1 MATKNAY
8 NLALVYAGVAV
19 SNFLHL
25 VQLWQILGKSHSLI
39 YIIPLF
45 IIATLAL
52 TVLLAVYDSRGTKEA
67 RDWLA
72 LSLEVLLLAEGIT
85 IEVRNSH
92 IHSSLQLTNLAQ
104 YIVTIWALVKEYSWK
119 KRWGVIITAILQL
132 IITTVLFAIRNLQGI
147 FAIPIISHCLSCFL
161 LSAGALHMHLDHH
174 GAPHRLRQDLWVAF
188 SFVILAISVVFY
200 AWGSSGRFDLL
211 FPAQY
216 FCTITWTMAG
226 VYRQIRVRRMVEES
240 QR

>member
-8 NLALVYAGVAV
+8 NLAFIYAGVAV
-19 SNFLHL
+19 SNVLHL

-39 YIIPLF
+39 YIIPLS

-52 TVLLAVYDSRGTKEA
+52 TGFLAVNDSRGMKA

-85 IEVRNSH
+85 IEVQNSH
-92 IHSSLQLTNLAQ
+92 TPSSLELTDLAQ

-119 KRWGVIITAILQL
+119 KRWGVIITAIFQL

-147 FAIPIISHCLSCFL
+147 FAIPIISHCLSFIL
-161 LSAGALHMHLDHH
+161 LFASALHMQLDHH
-174 GAPHRLRQDLWVAF
+174 RAPHSLRQDLWVAF

-200 AWGSSGRFDLL
+200 AWGSSGRLDLL
-211 FPAQY
+211 FPAKY
-216 FCTITWTMAG
+216 FCTITWNMAG
-226 VYRQIRVRRMVEES
+226 VYRQIRVRRMGEES